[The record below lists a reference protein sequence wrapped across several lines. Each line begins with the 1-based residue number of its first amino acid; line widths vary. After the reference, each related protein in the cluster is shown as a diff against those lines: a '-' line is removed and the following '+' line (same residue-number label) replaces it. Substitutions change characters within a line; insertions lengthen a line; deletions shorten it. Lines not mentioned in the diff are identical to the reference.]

1 MAEDK
6 EWSEDPADDP
16 IELQKE
22 HLKLGKEFLARIKK
36 QEAEEA
42 ARRAQLED
50 PGQPIAA
57 PAYTPPSFEE
67 VSAVLKKAWD
77 GVEAIMPTAPGEVK
91 AMAFQTL
98 MHAAAPPPTFG
109 R

>member
-1 MAEDK
+1 MPEK
-6 EWSEDPADDP
+6 EWSENPEDDP

-42 ARRAQLED
+42 ARKAQYEEAGPRL
-50 PGQPIAA
+50 AA

-67 VSAVLKKAWD
+67 VSGVLKKAWLEVD
-77 GVEAIMPTAPGEVK
+77 FIMPTAPGEVK
-91 AMAFQTL
+91 KVAFEVL
-98 MHAAAPPPTFG
+98 MRAAAPPPSGF
-109 R
+109 